1 MDSSNCRIL
10 LIVAREDQNHLP
22 FRELLIKSGFEI
34 CLAHD
39 AQEAL
44 SKIIECTPDL
54 IICHNK
60 VGEKTGLQLYHT
72 LKPELIKRCMPF
84 FLYLPDYQKE
94 DVLIGLEMGVD
105 NFIIYPFDET
115 TVINKIQH
123 QIDKAEKL
131 KFFDTP
137 GFQQSFEKS
146 PVAKFITQNEQIL
159 KINSAFSR
167 LVREPVDAEQLPKIE
182 DVFDISYPETNEM
195 NFRKCMNG
203 LKDQCLFQ
211 ALPLKHNPVLKFD
224 VHLVY
229 TEYLGEDKFMGEVMP
244 VHRISR
250 IDNTPD
256 LSGELKRDVTE
267 TGEKEAVLL
276 TPREKEV
283 LYWSAQGLP
292 IKQIANI
299 LHISERT
306 VEKHRAN
313 IMSKTDSNSII
324 EAIYA
329 MQHKK
334 GVNFN

>member
-60 VGEKTGLQLYHT
+60 LGEKTGLQLYHT

-84 FLYLPDYQKE
+84 FLYLPNYQKE

-105 NFIIYPFDET
+105 NFIVFPFDET

-137 GFQQSFEKS
+137 GFHQSFEKS

-203 LKDQCLFQ
+203 LKNQCLFQ
-211 ALPLKHNPVLKFD
+211 AVRLKQHPVFKFD

-229 TEYLGEDKFMGEVMP
+229 IDYFGEELFMGEVVP
-244 VHRISR
+244 VSEINGNNNVHNRAESL
-250 IDNTPD
+250 NGHPVENMENE
-256 LSGELKRDVTE
+256 SVP
-267 TGEKEAVLL
+267 L

-283 LYWSAQGLP
+283 LDWSAQGLP

-313 IMSKTDSNSII
+313 IMSKTNTNSII

-329 MQHKK
+329 VQRKK
-334 GVNFN
+334 EF